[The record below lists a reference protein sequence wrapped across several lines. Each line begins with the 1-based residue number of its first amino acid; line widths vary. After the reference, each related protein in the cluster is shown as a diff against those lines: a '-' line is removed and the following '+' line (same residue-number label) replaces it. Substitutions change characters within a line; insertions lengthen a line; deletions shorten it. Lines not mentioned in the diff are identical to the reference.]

1 MDVSVGTST
10 AVTHLSP
17 FGQGVTLIDLRD
29 MVSCFTTQSSTVG
42 VLVSDPSVSHGM
54 CSNLAQSLNTFLAY
68 RHTCGF
74 RLTLSWP
81 TTNKDGY

>member
-1 MDVSVGTST
+1 
-10 AVTHLSP
+10 
-17 FGQGVTLIDLRD
+17 

-42 VLVSDPSVSHGM
+42 VMVSDHSGSHGLR
-54 CSNLAQSLNTFLAY
+54 SNLARPLNTFLAY
-68 RHTCGF
+68 RHTCGY